1 MAFLWVALGGAI
13 GSMGRYGLGLWLA
26 RHDGFPW
33 ATLAANILGS
43 FIIGVCAGFFMDE
56 QRKSTSAIF
65 LIPGFCGGFTTFSAF
80 SLQTVELMREE
91 AWLKA
96 AANAGSSTILCLACV
111 WLGWVFG
118 DALRKSSSPGNL

>member
-1 MAFLWVALGGAI
+1 MAFLWVAFGSAI

-26 RHDGFPW
+26 RHEEFPW
-33 ATLAANILGS
+33 GTLAANILGS
-43 FIIGVCAGFFMDE
+43 FIIGVCAGFFLDE

-65 LIPGFCGGFTTFSAF
+65 LMPGFCGGFTTFSAF

-96 AANAGSSTILCLACV
+96 AANAGSSTVLCLACV

>member
-80 SLQTVELMREE
+80 SLQTVELMREQ

-96 AANAGSSTILCLACV
+96 ATNAVGSVILCLIFV
-111 WLGWVFG
+111 WLGWMLG
-118 DALRKSSSPGNL
+118 DTLRKSPA

>member
-33 ATLAANILGS
+33 GTLAANILGS
-43 FIIGVCAGFFMDE
+43 FIIGICASFFLDE
-56 QRKSTSAIF
+56 QRKSASAIF

-80 SLQTVELMREE
+80 SLKTVELMREQ

-96 AANAGSSTILCLACV
+96 AANAGGSVMLCLICA
-111 WLGWVFG
+111 WLGWIAG
-118 DALRKSSSPGNL
+118 GTLSKSSSPG